1 MSYFQNKTRKCCF
14 RERCDSEPVKN
25 YDWKLV
31 FVSLV
36 LQCSNSGR
44 IRWKLT
50 KHLLKNLWTGALW
63 LEEFSADKASNIVP
77 QRWVPLVGSEH
88 VWPAP
93 QQWGGSRPGQRAS
106 ASCCWA
112 FSCCRLRAAP
122 GGPGRLVGSCS
133 CWASSAK
140 CSAWILVCVWYKSSF
155 KLWFDMQLLENNCFL
170 KAYRCV
176 LAEAGHV

>member
-1 MSYFQNKTRKCCF
+1 MHQLQPVGTR
-14 RERCDSEPVKN
+14 
-25 YDWKLV
+25 
-31 FVSLV
+31 V
-36 LQCSNSGR
+36 LQQHCGCVPVITFHSAHAP
-44 IRWKLT
+44 T
-50 KHLLKNLWTGALW
+50 KGKHCQFILLKKVSMLSGTHPCFVWAGAWW

-93 QQWGGSRPGQRAS
+93 QQRGGSRPGQRAS

-140 CSAWILVCVWYKSSF
+140 CSAWILVCV
-155 KLWFDMQLLENNCFL
+155 
-170 KAYRCV
+170 
-176 LAEAGHV
+176 